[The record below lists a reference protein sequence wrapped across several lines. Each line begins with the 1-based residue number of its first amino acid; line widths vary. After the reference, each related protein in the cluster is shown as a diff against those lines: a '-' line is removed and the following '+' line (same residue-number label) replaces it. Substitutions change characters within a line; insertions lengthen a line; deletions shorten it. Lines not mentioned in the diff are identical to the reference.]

1 MEKNKKKLVR
11 IEMLRPGEHFE
22 IPSLCETMRR
32 MKVVLVSD
40 CSTLI
45 EGQKRDS
52 LKDEWK
58 PFRYH
63 ISNSVLVEVCDSF
76 AEQKKNDDTA
86 NEGTETE
93 PKQKNRRGR
102 PSKDFANLKSLKGI
116 GKDFTKKELAN
127 LNNLKDHEVHKIV
140 TKSIKNK
147 EIKEVS
153 QIKSG
158 RGKPAKVYRV
168 I

>member
-1 MEKNKKKLVR
+1 MENNKKKLVK

-32 MKVVLVSD
+32 MKVITVSD

-52 LKDEWK
+52 TAEEWK

-63 ISNSVLVEVCDSF
+63 ISNSVQVEVCSSF
-76 AEQKKNDDTA
+76 VEQEETTKSDGRA
-86 NEGTETE
+86 GTE

-102 PSKDFANLKSLKGI
+102 PSKDLVSLKSLKGI
-116 GKDFTKKELAN
+116 NKDFTKKDIAE
-127 LNNLKDHEVHKIV
+127 LNNLKNHDVAKMV
-140 TKSIKNK
+140 KTSLKNK
-147 EIKEVS
+147 EIKEVN

-158 RGKPAKVYRV
+158 RGKPAKVYR
-168 I
+168 II

>member
-1 MEKNKKKLVR
+1 MEKNKKKLVK
-11 IEMLRPGEHFE
+11 IEMLRHGEHFE

-52 LKDEWK
+52 IKDEWK

-63 ISNSVLVEVCDSF
+63 VANSVLVEVCDSF
-76 AEQKKNDDTA
+76 AEERTDATA
-86 NEGTETE
+86 NVDTEAE

-102 PSKDFANLKSLKGI
+102 PSKEVALLKSLKGI
-116 GKDFTKKELAN
+116 SKDFTKKDLVELN
-127 LNNLKDHEVHKIV
+127 KLKEHEVHKIV
-140 TKSIKNK
+140 TTSIKNK